1 MNKKRII
8 IFFLILILLPS
19 CSFDNKT
26 GIWTGEE
33 YEKKRVSDIEKEQIN
48 REENIITV
56 FSSENIFA
64 EEKILQKAITPT
76 KARKNLSW
84 QTPNLNLQN
93 LLGNIYLSGVDNRF
107 LKKKV
112 GKNKISLS
120 RITNSPLSY
129 KNFIYISDD
138 KGSIIKINEFG
149 KISWKT
155 NIYKKIYKKIYK
167 NLTFSIYK
175 NTLYV
180 ADNIG
185 FIYALNLNNGIP
197 IWIKNHGVPLKSK
210 IKVKDDKIFLINQDN
225 RLLCFSIKD
234 GSLFWN
240 IRSVKSF
247 IKSQSLLSLALSK
260 EGKIISI
267 DTSGNLMKV
276 NSSDGIV
283 YWSLNATESMLAHST
298 DFFKSS
304 DVVISNENIIFSTK
318 EKIFSYALSNGYLNW
333 KQNISSASTPIVD
346 GSNVFFV
353 TKNGYFVI
361 LNYFTG
367 ELISSNYI
375 FKLLKK
381 RKQNTKVTGFIMG
394 SNKMYSVTLNGY
406 LIISSAVTG
415 KVESFKKIG
424 KTITSSPIIN
434 GGKLFIYTENSKILG
449 FN

>member
-8 IFFLILILLPS
+8 VFFLILILLPN

-33 YEKKRVSDIEKEQIN
+33 YEKKRISDIEKDQIYK
-48 REENIITV
+48 EKNIIKI

-64 EEKILQKAITPT
+64 EEKTLQKKITPT
-76 KARKNLSW
+76 KAKKNLSW
-84 QTPNLNLQN
+84 QMSNLNHQN
-93 LLGNIYLSGVDNRF
+93 LLGNIYLSGVNNKF

-120 RITNSPLSY
+120 RITNPPISF
-129 KNFIYISDD
+129 KNFLFVSDD
-138 KGSIIKINEFG
+138 KGSIVKINEFG
-149 KISWKT
+149 EISWKT

-175 NTLYV
+175 NNMYV

-185 FIYALNLNNGIP
+185 FIYALNLENGVP

-210 IKVKDDKIFLINQDN
+210 IKVSNEKIFLINQDN

-234 GSLFWN
+234 GSMFWN

-247 IKSQSLLSLALSK
+247 IKSQNLLSLALSK
-260 EGKIISI
+260 QGEIVSI

-276 NSSDGIV
+276 NSQNGVIN
-283 YWSLNATESMLAHST
+283 WSLNATESMLAHST

-304 DVVISNENIIFSTK
+304 DVVISDDNIIFSTD
-318 EKIFSYALSNGYLNW
+318 EKIFSYALNNGYLNW
-333 KQNISSASTPIVD
+333 KQDISSVSTPIVD
-346 GSNVFFV
+346 GGNVFFV
-353 TKNGYFVI
+353 TRNGYFVI

-367 ELISSNYI
+367 ELISSNHI
-375 FKLLKK
+375 FKILKK

-394 SNKMYSVTLNGY
+394 SSKIYSVTLNGY

-434 GGKLFIYTENSKILG
+434 DGKLFLYTENSKLLG